1 MNKKHQGKFLVFFDK
16 SNIQGEN
23 KEEII
28 GLIIHKE
35 LQLFEASQ
43 DFMEKYA
50 SKSKNGQ
57 IKDHNNKTLIIN
69 TWLIRL
75 SKYWYFTLTS
85 LGGKNSKHENLF
97 SECKNIL
104 EKWRCQGVYNFDSM
118 IKNLL

>member
-1 MNKKHQGKFLVFFDK
+1 MFFDK

-50 SKSKNGQ
+50 SKSKN
-57 IKDHNNKTLIIN
+57 
-69 TWLIRL
+69 
-75 SKYWYFTLTS
+75 
-85 LGGKNSKHENLF
+85 E
-97 SECKNIL
+97 
-104 EKWRCQGVYNFDSM
+104 
-118 IKNLL
+118 